1 MDSDPVATPVD
12 DEVAWEGPVV
22 HTPHVIVTL
31 YKRSIQPLLL
41 DESVAEWGE
50 RERERE
56 RVREGDRRER
66 GGERGFNYLIIVL
79 LGILH
84 TSINMFIHTD
94 IHIHE
99 GVLHHSSAA
108 STH

>member
-12 DEVAWEGPVV
+12 DEVTWEGPVV

-50 RERERE
+50 RGRERERE
-56 RVREGDRRER
+56 GEREREREKERERERKRVREGDRRER
-66 GGERGFNYLIIVL
+66 ERKREREREKESEGGR
-79 LGILH
+79 
-84 TSINMFIHTD
+84 
-94 IHIHE
+94 
-99 GVLHHSSAA
+99 
-108 STH
+108 